1 MNKAIV
7 YYSKTGNTDMVAKR
21 FKGFDLLRITA
32 ESDDPNMKH
41 PKLTNIPTIDTY
53 DYIVFASP
61 VHGFQLSK
69 VMQTYLNQVQHL
81 EGKLIDIY
89 ITHFFPFAWMGG
101 DQTLK
106 QMKKLIQSSGGEV
119 RFKTS
124 INWSR
129 RNREATIDEMIKL
142 YQEK

>member
-7 YYSKTGNTDMVAKR
+7 YYSKTGNTNLVAK
-21 FKGFDLLRITA
+21 KLKDFDLLRITA
-32 ESDDPNMKH
+32 ESDDPNIKD
-41 PKLTNIPTIDTY
+41 PKLTNIPKIDSY

-61 VHGFQLSK
+61 VHGFQLSR
-69 VMQTYLNQVQHL
+69 VMRSYLTQVQHL
-81 EGKLIDIY
+81 EGKLIDVF

-106 QMKKLIQSSGGEV
+106 QMKKLIKSRGGEV
-119 RFKTS
+119 RYKTS

-129 RNREATIDEMIKL
+129 RNRDATVEEMIKL
-142 YQEK
+142 YHE

>member
-7 YYSKTGNTDMVAKR
+7 YYSKTGNTDMVANK
-21 FKGFDLLRITA
+21 FKDFDLLRITA
-32 ESDDPNMKH
+32 ESDDPNIKD
-41 PKLTNIPTIDTY
+41 PKLTNIPKIDSY

-61 VHGFQLSK
+61 VHGFQLSR
-69 VMQTYLNQVQHL
+69 VMRSYLNQVQHL
-81 EGKLIDIY
+81 EGKLIDIF

-106 QMKKLIQSSGGEV
+106 QMKKLIKSRGGEV
-119 RFKTS
+119 RYKTS

-142 YQEK
+142 YHE